1 MAGQEEQARRP
12 GARLPRSLIAEARG
26 RDATA
31 AERPWVEKGRVAMN
45 TAFDRGEVI
54 GQRDLLDRFSYDC
67 LWRAEAHGKRG
78 VSACG
83 VYLPDLDR
91 DRSKCLIRPRTG
103 LQIARHGAGSWQ
115 VLASDRATTPV
126 AISLTPG
133 VYASSCFVTIGTYP
147 ASRPLGGVTMS
158 FGSTFTK
165 FMTLGG
171 FAM

>member
-1 MAGQEEQARRP
+1 
-12 GARLPRSLIAEARG
+12 
-26 RDATA
+26 
-31 AERPWVEKGRVAMN
+31 MN

-158 FGSTFTK
+158 FGSHLYQVYDPRRLCDVVVADGPIFVEQ
-165 FMTLGG
+165 FDAGLQ
-171 FAM
+171 FALLFWS